1 MAEFSS
7 PPLVPILPVP
17 GEPPIPWASWFDDFI
32 VYLEAVDYSDIPNQR
47 MIALLRHCVRAEG
60 KRIYIALGHAE
71 TYKEVVALLAN
82 HFMGHQRKQHTPA
95 SNNCTEIRHI
105 SVDQTAFKMCT
116 VLLCEVTI
124 PLLMDTNAAA
134 SLLNATLRS
143 AFTHR
148 SLVDSEVSPI
158 IQPLYRIPLASRN
171 LTLNAEKCTF
181 ITSTIDFV
189 GFRLTP
195 RGNAPLQ

>member
-82 HFMGHQRKQHTPA
+82 HFMGHQR
-95 SNNCTEIRHI
+95 
-105 SVDQTAFKMCT
+105 
-116 VLLCEVTI
+116 VLLHLYKLDKLLQRLGEFVQNCVTK
-124 PLLMDTNAAA
+124 
-134 SLLNATLRS
+134 LRDMAHS
-143 AFTHR
+143 
-148 SLVDSEVSPI
+148 
-158 IQPLYRIPLASRN
+158 
-171 LTLNAEKCTF
+171 
-181 ITSTIDFV
+181 
-189 GFRLTP
+189 
-195 RGNAPLQ
+195 